1 MIDLDDFKR
10 VNDTCGHAAGDTVLL
25 AIAHALSL
33 ATRPGDCVARIGG
46 DEFALLARGVDAS
59 GSRALSVRCVRAVED
74 AVGRAGY
81 SNCGVSAT
89 VGYALFPYHGI
100 TLDTLL
106 DAADSALMDAKIKGK
121 RQVSCAINGSAV
133 KTASQ

>member
-1 MIDLDDFKR
+1 VGKRGIAGAEVIDRDPHAEGLDR
-10 VNDTCGHAAGDTVLL
+10 RE
-25 AIAHALSL
+25 
-33 ATRPGDCVARIGG
+33 ATRGLVDV
-46 DEFALLARGVDAS
+46 ARGVDAS
-59 GSRALSVRCVRAVED
+59 GTRALSVRCVSAVET
-74 AVGRAGY
+74 AVARAGY
-81 SNCGVSAT
+81 SKCGVSAT

-100 TLDTLL
+100 TLDTLV